1 MWHTAFY
8 KNESHVMFYEDLQAI
23 PEILVDLAAFMGLDC
38 SKEDAMEVLNRHR
51 NQSPHGNF
59 ETYDLPVETIEYMNA
74 TMSKLLPEEMLTR
87 YGLSTTLL

>member
-1 MWHTAFY
+1 
-8 KNESHVMFYEDLQAI
+8 MFYLQAI
-23 PEILVDLAAFMGLDC
+23 PEVLVDLAAFMGLDC
-38 SKEDAMEVLNRHR
+38 SKEDAMEVLNRHK